1 MTSAAKRARAALDD
15 AETQLQSFID
25 KFEPKNQALIRA
37 VREALRKRLPGTN
50 ELVYDNYNF
59 FVIGYSVTERPSDS
73 IVSLAAGANGVGL
86 SFPYCGA
93 RLPDPHKL
101 LLGSG
106 SQNRFIRLDSVE
118 VLGRPEVEALIAA
131 AVSQTKAPWPSDGK
145 GKLIIRSISAKQRPR
160 RKELK

>member
-1 MTSAAKRARAALDD
+1 MKIARPRTSDD
-15 AETQLQSFID
+15 AETQLQDFID
-25 KFEPKNQALIRA
+25 KFDSKQQATIRA
-37 VREALRKRLPGTN
+37 VRKGLRQRLPSAN

-59 FVIGYSVTERPSDS
+59 FVIGYSSTERPSDA

-106 SQNRFIRLDSVE
+106 NQNRFIRLDSAK
-118 VLGRPEVEALIAA
+118 VLARPEVETLIAA
-131 AVSQTKAPWPSDGK
+131 AVDLAKTPLLGAGRGK
-145 GKLIIRSISAKQRPR
+145 VIIRSVSAKQRPR
-160 RKELK
+160 RK